1 MEDRI
6 NQTREKIEDFW
17 RKSLKYYGKEIVLG
31 SNQYFSIDQI
41 RNGENL
47 QMGIYDYRI
56 QYGFPQSGCITIDF
70 SFDEDSKSFSINN
83 IIVYA
88 PPADKEFVV
97 ANYAPQV
104 TLGEMNVSAN
114 FGIDM
119 HTEKHASIEAISQ
132 NPNALNM
139 LDFASDDLDK
149 AEVLGECRVVVPSGS
164 EIIPMCN
171 CTNKPYKG
179 KR

>member
-47 QMGIYDYRI
+47 QMGIYDYRV
-56 QYGFPQSGCITIDF
+56 QYGFPQSGCITLDF
-70 SFDEDSKSFSINN
+70 SFDEESKSFSINN
-83 IIVYA
+83 ITVYA

-119 HTEKHASIEAISQ
+119 HTEKHTSIETISQ

-139 LDFASDDLDK
+139 LAFASDDLDK
-149 AEVLGECRVVVPSGS
+149 AEVLGECGLEVPLGS
-164 EIIPMCN
+164 KKIPMCN
-171 CTNKPYKG
+171 STNKPYKG